1 VTPATLS
8 RSNEPSAKEGVH
20 EVNQE
25 TPGDAGETAADEPYE
40 PPVVIEL
47 GTIEEMTRGFASA
60 PGDDLVTGSTTTPS

>member
-1 VTPATLS
+1 
-8 RSNEPSAKEGVH
+8 VH